1 MELCCEFKQLTAWWG
16 QTVINLL
23 EDFKMRKRRSL
34 AALKANLLS
43 DYTDF
48 IDGVSAKQIY
58 LFVIDSFKTM
68 VSLLMCLE
76 SLTISNTWVDT
87 RYYIFYY
94 LQFISIKKHLI
105 PIKKIHFNSKKLF
118 ELKNS
123 FISIK
128 ENNHFGLKKTIC

>member
-23 EDFKMRKRRSL
+23 EDFKMRKRRSHT
-34 AALKANLLS
+34 ALKANLLS

-48 IDGVSAKQIY
+48 IDRVSAKQIY

-118 ELKNS
+118 ELKNN

-128 ENNHFGLKKTIC
+128 ENNHFD

>member
-16 QTVINLL
+16 QTVIKLL

-68 VSLLMCLE
+68 VSLLSRVLDYFKYL
-76 SLTISNTWVDT
+76 SRHTVF
-87 RYYIFYY
+87 IFYY

-118 ELKNS
+118 ELKND

-128 ENNHFGLKKTIC
+128 ENNHFD

>member
-58 LFVIDSFKTM
+58 VFVIDSFKTM
-68 VSLLMCLE
+68 VSLLSRVLDYFKYL
-76 SLTISNTWVDT
+76 SRHTVF
-87 RYYIFYY
+87 IFYY

-118 ELKNS
+118 ELKNN

-128 ENNHFGLKKTIC
+128 ENNHFDLKKTIC

>member
-16 QTVINLL
+16 QTVIYLP
-23 EDFKMRKRRSL
+23 EDFKMRKQRSL

-87 RYYIFYY
+87 RYYFFTIY
-94 LQFISIKKHLI
+94 
-105 PIKKIHFNSKKLF
+105 NSF
-118 ELKNS
+118 RLKN
-123 FISIK
+123 
-128 ENNHFGLKKTIC
+128 T

>member
-23 EDFKMRKRRSL
+23 EDFKMRKLRSHT
-34 AALKANLLS
+34 ALKANLSS

-76 SLTISNTWVDT
+76 SLTISNTCVDT

-118 ELKNS
+118 ELKNN

-128 ENNHFGLKKTIC
+128 ENNHFD

>member
-34 AALKANLLS
+34 AALKANFLS

-58 LFVIDSFKTM
+58 VFVIDSFKTM
-68 VSLLMCLE
+68 VSLLSRVLDYFKYL
-76 SLTISNTWVDT
+76 SRHTVL
-87 RYYIFYY
+87 IFYY

-118 ELKNS
+118 ELKNN

-128 ENNHFGLKKTIC
+128 ENNHFDLKKTIC

>member
-23 EDFKMRKRRSL
+23 EDFKMRKRRSHT
-34 AALKANLLS
+34 ALKANLLS

-58 LFVIDSFKTM
+58 VFVIDSFKTM
-68 VSLLMCLE
+68 VSLLSRVLDYFKYL
-76 SLTISNTWVDT
+76 SRHTVL
-87 RYYIFYY
+87 IFYY

-118 ELKNS
+118 ELKNN

-128 ENNHFGLKKTIC
+128 ENNHFD

>member
-1 MELCCEFKQLTAWWG
+1 MELCCEFKQLTVWWG

-58 LFVIDSFKTM
+58 VFVIDSFKTM
-68 VSLLMCLE
+68 VSLLSRVLDYFKYL
-76 SLTISNTWVDT
+76 SRHTVL
-87 RYYIFYY
+87 IFYY

-118 ELKNS
+118 ELKNN

-128 ENNHFGLKKTIC
+128 ENNHFD

>member
-1 MELCCEFKQLTAWWG
+1 
-16 QTVINLL
+16 
-23 EDFKMRKRRSL
+23 MRKRRSL

-58 LFVIDSFKTM
+58 LFVIDSFKAM

-105 PIKKIHFNSKKLF
+105 PI
-118 ELKNS
+118 
-123 FISIK
+123 
-128 ENNHFGLKKTIC
+128 

>member
-58 LFVIDSFKTM
+58 VFVIDSFKTM
-68 VSLLMCLE
+68 VSLLSRVLDYFKYL
-76 SLTISNTWVDT
+76 SRHTVF
-87 RYYIFYY
+87 IFYY

-118 ELKNS
+118 ELKND

-128 ENNHFGLKKTIC
+128 ENNHFD

>member
-1 MELCCEFKQLTAWWG
+1 
-16 QTVINLL
+16 
-23 EDFKMRKRRSL
+23 MRKRRSL

-76 SLTISNTWVDT
+76 SLTISNT
-87 RYYIFYY
+87 
-94 LQFISIKKHLI
+94 
-105 PIKKIHFNSKKLF
+105 
-118 ELKNS
+118 
-123 FISIK
+123 
-128 ENNHFGLKKTIC
+128 

>member
-23 EDFKMRKRRSL
+23 EDFKMRKRRSHT
-34 AALKANLLS
+34 ALKANLLS

-58 LFVIDSFKTM
+58 VFVIDSFKTM
-68 VSLLMCLE
+68 VSLLSRVLDYFKYL
-76 SLTISNTWVDT
+76 SRHTVF
-87 RYYIFYY
+87 IFYY

-118 ELKNS
+118 ELKNN

-128 ENNHFGLKKTIC
+128 ENNHFD

>member
-1 MELCCEFKQLTAWWG
+1 
-16 QTVINLL
+16 
-23 EDFKMRKRRSL
+23 MRKRRSHT
-34 AALKANLLS
+34 ALKANLLS

-58 LFVIDSFKTM
+58 VFVIDSFKTM
-68 VSLLMCLE
+68 VSLLSRVLDYFKYL
-76 SLTISNTWVDT
+76 SRHTVL
-87 RYYIFYY
+87 IFYY

-118 ELKNS
+118 ELKNN

-128 ENNHFGLKKTIC
+128 ENNHFD

>member
-16 QTVINLL
+16 QTVINLP

-105 PIKKIHFNSKKLF
+105 PI
-118 ELKNS
+118 
-123 FISIK
+123 
-128 ENNHFGLKKTIC
+128 

>member
-1 MELCCEFKQLTAWWG
+1 MDSVFEGALKPLKYLIPG
-16 QTVINLL
+16 TVECTKCILISLL

-76 SLTISNTWVDT
+76 SLTISNT
-87 RYYIFYY
+87 
-94 LQFISIKKHLI
+94 
-105 PIKKIHFNSKKLF
+105 
-118 ELKNS
+118 
-123 FISIK
+123 
-128 ENNHFGLKKTIC
+128 